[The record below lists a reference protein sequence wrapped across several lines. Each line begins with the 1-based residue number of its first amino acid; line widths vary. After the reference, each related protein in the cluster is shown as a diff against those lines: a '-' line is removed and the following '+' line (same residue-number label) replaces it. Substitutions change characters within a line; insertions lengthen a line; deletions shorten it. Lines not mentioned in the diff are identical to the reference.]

1 MSLRLV
7 LRSSSHS
14 FPTVSV
20 LRFVPCSDVLRKGMD
35 LMSVTRETEQREA
48 IDDGLPS
55 GLETSPTAASPS
67 VHISPLTPVRS
78 RVFSLSSHLLR
89 LFPSYSRSLRSLRY
103 ATLTP
108 LASQTERDEHP
119 KEWGEWRRREAGE
132 WRVTDGSR
140 RYATEGII
148 MWAVCLVTRPASRPS
163 RLSLILHSIHSCRRR
178 DVGEAKVREV
188 EGGRDEGTARYTSL
202 TPLVPRAVSVPSPT
216 SLRSGSL
223 RSLRYARWEG
233 HEWWT

>member
-1 MSLRLV
+1 MMTRGLEWLKMAHSVGSLRFINSFPHPFCHV
-7 LRSSSHS
+7 TLRS
-14 FPTVSV
+14 V
-20 LRFVPCSDVLRKGMD
+20 LYV
-35 LMSVTRETEQREA
+35 
-48 IDDGLPS
+48 
-55 GLETSPTAASPS
+55 
-67 VHISPLTPVRS
+67 
-78 RVFSLSSHLLR
+78 
-89 LFPSYSRSLRSLRY
+89 
-103 ATLTP
+103 
-108 LASQTERDEHP
+108 
-119 KEWGEWRRREAGE
+119 GEWRRREAGE